1 MGISVGFS
9 LLNSL
14 DTSKIKKK
22 EQYVEYVLH
31 IGDDKYALL
40 ILESDANNFEEKFSK
55 LQIDSYDDFINEF
68 GHMVQ

>member
-1 MGISVGFS
+1 M
-9 LLNSL
+9 
-14 DTSKIKKK
+14 
-22 EQYVEYVLH
+22 LH